1 MPKLHNANNS
11 EKELILKDLKKLIEI
26 LSDSVKFNSAIL
38 FGSFLKSNEFND
50 IDILLIKNK
59 NLDVEDFIK
68 LYSKIIELNKKNMFD
83 NFYLAY
89 YDSDKIP
96 KGKIK
101 ISLELDSPFMKE
113 FFPDFYEKVFF
124 IDKSF
129 KVLHGNLNSKIYLDE
144 NIQFDHKKLLAL
156 RELIKYL
163 HTTPSL
169 SELIIFCK
177 NKKLISK

>member
-1 MPKLHNANNS
+1 MSKLHKATNL
-11 EKELILKDLKKLIEI
+11 EKESILKDLKKLIET
-26 LSDSVKFNSAIL
+26 LSNSVNFDSAIL

-59 NLDVEDFIK
+59 NLEFEDFIN
-68 LYSKIIELNKKNMFD
+68 LYSKIIELNENKIFD
-83 NFYLAY
+83 NFNLVY
-89 YDSDKIP
+89 YDSDKQI

-124 IDKSF
+124 VDKSF
-129 KVLHGNLNSKIYLDE
+129 KILHGNFNSKIYLDE
-144 NIQFDHKKLLAL
+144 NIQSDHKKLLNFRDL
-156 RELIKYL
+156 VKYL

-169 SELIIFCK
+169 SELITFCK
-177 NKKLISK
+177 TKKFILK